1 MAQIAVYNNSGS
13 AILAGKVVRQTGFL
27 NPQQLPTIDLAS
39 ALDITTSNVIGISAE
54 NILDGT
60 SGQITISGSFSPIDT
75 SSFVTNA
82 KVYLSDTFG
91 EISPIPGTFEV
102 VVGYATIVDPMGCI
116 SILCTPPGTSCAPPV
131 CNTGSG
137 NDGATGIQGAT
148 GIGSGGGGGTGASNT
163 LNMNLLGRFID
174 AGSLPRV
181 DIGPELVGG
190 ATTFIDFRARRGT
203 PGASGG
209 TTTIELEL
217 NGVPT
222 GDTLSWTNADGAWLL
237 KSTAISVAVVS
248 GDRLSFRLTSREGGP
263 TAKDI
268 VAEVNA

>member
-1 MAQIAVYNNSGS
+1 
-13 AILAGKVVRQTGFL
+13 
-27 NPQQLPTIDLAS
+27 
-39 ALDITTSNVIGISAE
+39 
-54 NILDGT
+54 
-60 SGQITISGSFSPIDT
+60 
-75 SSFVTNA
+75 
-82 KVYLSDTFG
+82 
-91 EISPIPGTFEV
+91 
-102 VVGYATIVDPMGCI
+102 
-116 SILCTPPGTSCAPPV
+116 
-131 CNTGSG
+131 
-137 NDGATGIQGAT
+137 
-148 GIGSGGGGGTGASNT
+148 
-163 LNMNLLGRFID
+163 MNLLGRFID